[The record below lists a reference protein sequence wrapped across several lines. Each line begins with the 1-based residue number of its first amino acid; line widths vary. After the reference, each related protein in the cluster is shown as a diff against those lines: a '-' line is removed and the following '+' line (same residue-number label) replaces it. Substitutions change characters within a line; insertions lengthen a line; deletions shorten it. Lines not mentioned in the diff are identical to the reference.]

1 MKKTTTLQLVLAAMF
16 TALGILLPMVFH
28 LFGNN
33 LGMALLP
40 MHIPVLLCGFI
51 VGSQYGALVG
61 FIVPLLASAFTGS
74 PPIWPI
80 AISMA
85 FELAAY
91 GFFAGFLSKKFNVFI
106 SLIGAMLAG
115 RIVMG
120 IANTIL
126 FGIAGIPYAFSG
138 FVTGAF
144 VTALPGIIVQ
154 LVLIPIILLA
164 LKRTDMM
171 RRLSHNG

>member
-1 MKKTTTLQLVLAAMF
+1 MKNTTTHNVCWQYFTLGSCNGFHWRQQPGYNTAAYSGTSLRF
-16 TALGILLPMVFH
+16 YSD
-28 LFGNN
+28 
-33 LGMALLP
+33 
-40 MHIPVLLCGFI
+40 
-51 VGSQYGALVG
+51 SQYGALWALL
-61 FIVPLLASAFTGS
+61 FPLLKSFTDS
-74 PPIWPI
+74 HPIMVQSQHL
-80 AISMA
+80 ISHMV
-85 FELAAY
+85 L
-91 GFFAGFLSKKFNVFI
+91 GFLSKKFNVFI

-164 LKRTDMM
+164 LKRTDIM